1 MAGDTYLKS
10 GSPNQNQ
17 DTELFLR
24 VRSSGTNR
32 ALLQVGAAAI
42 QAAVGDG
49 SLVSARLELQITNN
63 GDNWGSGGWLDAHR
77 LQQSWSAPSATWN
90 CSDDAELNNSAP
102 DCSGTNA
109 WDMGA
114 PSGLW
119 AELPS
124 SSELMVNGL
133 VGTVKL
139 NVTADVHDILSGG
152 ADFGWVLKKR
162 NEGAAGLV
170 EFGSSES
177 SAAPKLVLIVKDG
190 AVFEVC
196 DNDLDDDGDGEVD
209 CADPD
214 CSSEA
219 ICGLLTNAAVLDT
232 YVKSGSANQNQ
243 GDEPALRVRQDGK
256 NRALLAFEPTAI
268 NNALAGGALLSATL
282 ELSIIDNGN
291 NWGSAG
297 RTLDLHRLT
306 QAWTENGAT
315 WNCAIDSNP
324 ANSSAD
330 CSGPTDWQMGGA
342 GPNPWDAAPTSTILI
357 ANQQVGRVTFDVTAD
372 LQKFLDESSPNY
384 GQNYGW
390 LLKKTEEGQSGHIE
404 FGSKE
409 STSPPRLIL
418 ELEGGETGPPLP
430 PDPSLVA
437 PPIDRTVA
445 TTVFSATEFLFGIT
459 DDERAIL
466 GARYAPGQRL
476 WRAALEHFSIYDYNF
491 RIEIPTDDA
500 FPPER
505 IVSDEAP
512 VDICPGSGSIIKKQP
527 QSLEEAVDLGP
538 SGTGLHYS
546 CERTKGRRDAFS
558 RTIHVT
564 GPTFSPSMRSP
575 RVRAVVAGQVLEA
588 SFSVAPNVDF
598 DLEWDGKDAY
608 GRTPQGPQRATVE
621 VIYRYPT
628 KVAWGAE
635 YGSLVRSFG
644 RWTPF
649 YGLLSARP
657 VWNLDVGTKREIELG
672 TWDESVQKLGGWS
685 LDDHHSLSMATGTV
699 FFGDGRKQNDASSVA
714 NLLARRVAAPTT
726 SPSPRTGACSSAP
739 LATTACERSIP
750 PSCSTKSSATAA
762 STMLTKTAPLPTSAA
777 STWMTR
783 AASMSPKT
791 TRFGE
796 PLPME
801 TWRWWRRAPTVSSVT
816 IPVQPWTRG

>member
-1 MAGDTYLKS
+1 
-10 GSPNQNQ
+10 
-17 DTELFLR
+17 
-24 VRSSGTNR
+24 
-32 ALLQVGAAAI
+32 
-42 QAAVGDG
+42 
-49 SLVSARLELQITNN
+49 
-63 GDNWGSGGWLDAHR
+63 
-77 LQQSWSAPSATWN
+77 
-90 CSDDAELNNSAP
+90 
-102 DCSGTNA
+102 
-109 WDMGA
+109 
-114 PSGLW
+114 
-119 AELPS
+119 
-124 SSELMVNGL
+124 
-133 VGTVKL
+133 
-139 NVTADVHDILSGG
+139 
-152 ADFGWVLKKR
+152 
-162 NEGAAGLV
+162 
-170 EFGSSES
+170 
-177 SAAPKLVLIVKDG
+177 
-190 AVFEVC
+190 
-196 DNDLDDDGDGEVD
+196 
-209 CADPD
+209 
-214 CSSEA
+214 
-219 ICGLLTNAAVLDT
+219 
-232 YVKSGSANQNQ
+232 
-243 GDEPALRVRQDGK
+243 
-256 NRALLAFEPTAI
+256 
-268 NNALAGGALLSATL
+268 
-282 ELSIIDNGN
+282 
-291 NWGSAG
+291 
-297 RTLDLHRLT
+297 
-306 QAWTENGAT
+306 
-315 WNCAIDSNP
+315 
-324 ANSSAD
+324 
-330 CSGPTDWQMGGA
+330 
-342 GPNPWDAAPTSTILI
+342 
-357 ANQQVGRVTFDVTAD
+357 
-372 LQKFLDESSPNY
+372 
-384 GQNYGW
+384 
-390 LLKKTEEGQSGHIE
+390 
-404 FGSKE
+404 
-409 STSPPRLIL
+409 
-418 ELEGGETGPPLP
+418 
-430 PDPSLVA
+430 LVA

-445 TTVFSATEFLFGIT
+445 TTVFSATEFLYIGADPIQTGVAPGTIDAERAAVLRGLVTDVDSQPLGGVTISVHGHPEYGQTLSRADGWFDLVVNGGGLMRVVYGREGYLPVQRQLDVAWESWNAAPVVVMTALSPLVTTIYADSSTLQTHIGELELDEDGSRQQLLLFRPGTLATLHLSDGSTQELSSLDVRVTEYTVGATGPDAMPAELPPGVAYTYAFEVNADEALAVGATTVSFNQPGVAYTYAFEVNADEALAVGATTVSFNQPVVEYHEDFMGLPAGAVVPVGTYDQGRGLWVPEYDGVVLELVDVLGGFATIDTDGDGLADDAATLEVFGIT
-459 DDERAIL
+459 DDERALL